1 MKRAKKRILR
11 RIVWIGMILMAA
23 GFLTGCMETSEDDC
37 IVKEKET
44 ETGDSIRS
52 YSSGTEAVENV
63 SVAEQVQA
71 ASPCMLSVEEGKIHV
86 DLQASV
92 YLPQGNSM
100 KIYKAKT
107 RYFTQEDM
115 NGWIHILTQGQPLKN
130 DNGDTIPWRAQQEL
144 TGTVKMTDPYA
155 SWAAA
160 GKKVYQFEMQNLLED
175 GYKES
180 GVSLRR
186 EECEYV
192 PWSRDDSWQILHTK
206 IGRKRMRKEADAL
219 LQTLGLAE
227 EFHFMQSRA
236 VYCTEDSMNE
246 NTGEETE
253 TGDTGAPGAENG
265 LEVLLYKAGGRSTD
279 QPEHRPQP
287 VRGYPVRTGRQSGYG
302 FPGKRGRGIRR
313 NRIRDGKLET
323 EQGSRKLLY
332 YL

>member
-1 MKRAKKRILR
+1 
-11 RIVWIGMILMAA
+11 MILMAA

-130 DNGDTIPWRAQQEL
+130 DKGDTISWRAQQEL

-160 GKKVYQFEMQNLLED
+160 GKKVYSLKCRICWKMATKNPVFHSEGKNVNMYRGAGMTAGKFCIQRLE
-175 GYKES
+175 
-180 GVSLRR
+180 
-186 EECEYV
+186 
-192 PWSRDDSWQILHTK
+192 
-206 IGRKRMRKEADAL
+206 
-219 LQTLGLAE
+219 
-227 EFHFMQSRA
+227 
-236 VYCTEDSMNE
+236 
-246 NTGEETE
+246 
-253 TGDTGAPGAENG
+253 ENG
-265 LEVLLYKAGGRSTD
+265 
-279 QPEHRPQP
+279 
-287 VRGYPVRTGRQSGYG
+287 
-302 FPGKRGRGIRR
+302 
-313 NRIRDGKLET
+313 
-323 EQGSRKLLY
+323 
-332 YL
+332 

>member
-130 DNGDTIPWRAQQEL
+130 DKGDTIPWRAQQEL
-144 TGTVKMTDPYA
+144 TGTVNMTDP
-155 SWAAA
+155 
-160 GKKVYQFEMQNLLED
+160 
-175 GYKES
+175 
-180 GVSLRR
+180 
-186 EECEYV
+186 
-192 PWSRDDSWQILHTK
+192 
-206 IGRKRMRKEADAL
+206 
-219 LQTLGLAE
+219 
-227 EFHFMQSRA
+227 
-236 VYCTEDSMNE
+236 
-246 NTGEETE
+246 
-253 TGDTGAPGAENG
+253 
-265 LEVLLYKAGGRSTD
+265 
-279 QPEHRPQP
+279 
-287 VRGYPVRTGRQSGYG
+287 
-302 FPGKRGRGIRR
+302 
-313 NRIRDGKLET
+313 
-323 EQGSRKLLY
+323 
-332 YL
+332 

>member
-44 ETGDSIRS
+44 ETGDSIRP

-130 DNGDTIPWRAQQEL
+130 DSGDTIPWRAQQEL

-206 IGRKRMRKEADAL
+206 VGRKRMRKEADAL
-219 LQTLGLAE
+219 LQKSFILCS
-227 EFHFMQSRA
+227 H
-236 VYCTEDSMNE
+236 
-246 NTGEETE
+246 
-253 TGDTGAPGAENG
+253 
-265 LEVLLYKAGGRSTD
+265 GRFT
-279 QPEHRPQP
+279 
-287 VRGYPVRTGRQSGYG
+287 VR
-302 FPGKRGRGIRR
+302 KI
-313 NRIRDGKLET
+313 L
-323 EQGSRKLLY
+323 
-332 YL
+332 